1 MSEQPYDEQPRSTKK
16 KWVGLLL
23 LLIGLPVAGYYGV
36 AAWKHA
42 TTHVATDNA
51 YVQADM
57 AQITPRVEGTV
68 TEVPVH
74 ENWWVKPGQ
83 VLVQLDTRDAEVRL
97 AEAKALLT
105 RAHESVDQLFAA
117 VAVADDRHR
126 ATQSKIQTAQAEIAV
141 AQAEFHQAELDF
153 HRAQQL
159 VTEQIIA
166 TRQFDQAKTQY
177 DAARSRL
184 HAKQQELEEAK
195 QNATTGGRETEHAR
209 AALGTT
215 LTGERSEHSLVKQAE
230 AAVREAEL
238 NLSYCTLVA
247 PMEGMVSRKAIEV
260 GQRVQPGQAL
270 MALLPLH
277 KVYIEANYKETQ
289 LTHVRV
295 GQPVEIR
302 ADVYPDHVYHGI
314 VESLSGGTGAAFSL
328 LPPENATGNWVK
340 VVQRLPIK
348 ITLTEPPPPDLPLR
362 VGLSVEAAIDI
373 SHRDG
378 PRLTSLLQA
387 QEQKKVGAIGDTHTR
402 TPPDPIMTPT
412 SVARVEP

>member
-1 MSEQPYDEQPRSTKK
+1 VSEQSYDEQPRSAKK
-16 KWVGLLL
+16 KWLVALV
-23 LLIGLPVAGYYGV
+23 LLIGLLVGGYYGLG
-36 AAWKHA
+36 AWKHA
-42 TTHVATDNA
+42 ATHVSTDNA

-57 AQITPRVEGTV
+57 AQITPRVHGTV
-68 TEVPVH
+68 IDVLIH

-83 VLVQLDTRDAEVRL
+83 VLVRLDTRDYEVRL
-97 AEAKALLT
+97 NEAKAALT
-105 RAHESVDQLFAA
+105 RARESVDQLFAA
-117 VAVADDRHR
+117 VAVADERRR
-126 ATQSKIQTAQAEIAV
+126 ATQAQIQTAQAEVAV

-159 VTEQIIA
+159 AEEQIIPA
-166 TRQFDQAKTQY
+166 QRFDQAKTQY

-184 HAKQQELEEAK
+184 HAKQQQLEEAK
-195 QNATTGGRETEHAR
+195 QNETTRKRETDQAR
-209 AALGTT
+209 AALGNTVT
-215 LTGERSEHSLVKQAE
+215 DERSEHSLVKQAE
-230 AAVREAEL
+230 AAVHEAEL

-302 ADVYPDHVYHGI
+302 ADVYPDHVYHGT

-340 VVQRLPIK
+340 VVQRLPVK

-362 VGLSVEAAIDI
+362 VGLSVEASIDI
-373 SHRDG
+373 SNHDG
-378 PRLTSLLQA
+378 PRLSSLLQ
-387 QEQKKVGAIGDTHTR
+387 EQGQKEG
-402 TPPDPIMTPT
+402 TPGNAHAWELTDLTIAP
-412 SVARVEP
+412 SKVARVRQ

>member
-1 MSEQPYDEQPRSTKK
+1 VSEQQYDEQPRSAKK
-16 KWVGLLL
+16 KWLVALL
-23 LLIGLPVAGYYGV
+23 LLIGLPVGGYYGFAV
-36 AAWKHA
+36 WQHAA
-42 TTHVATDNA
+42 THVSTDNA

-57 AQITPRVEGTV
+57 AQITPRVHGTV
-68 TEVPVH
+68 IDVLVH
-74 ENWWVKPGQ
+74 ENWGVKPGQ
-83 VLVQLDTRDAEVRL
+83 VLVRLDTRDYEVRL
-97 AEAKALLT
+97 AEAKAALT
-105 RAHESVDQLFAA
+105 RARESVDQLFAA
-117 VAVADDRHR
+117 VAVADERRR
-126 ATQSKIQTAQAEIAV
+126 ATQSQIQTAQAEVAV

-159 VTEQIIA
+159 TEEQIIPA
-166 TRQFDQAKTQY
+166 QRFDQAKTQY

-184 HAKQQELEEAK
+184 HAKQQQLEEAK
-195 QNATTGGRETEHAR
+195 QNETTRRREVDQAR
-209 AALGTT
+209 AALGNTV
-215 LTGERSEHSLVKQAE
+215 TGERSEHSLVKQAE
-230 AAVREAEL
+230 AAVHEAEL

-277 KVYIEANYKETQ
+277 RVYIEANYKETQ

-302 ADVYPDHVYHGI
+302 ADVYPDHVYHGT

-340 VVQRLPIK
+340 VVQRLPVK

-362 VGLSVEAAIDI
+362 VGLSVETSINI
-373 SHRDG
+373 SNHDG
-378 PRLTSLLQA
+378 SRLSSLLQ
-387 QEQKKVGAIGDTHTR
+387 EQGQKEEAPSTAHARELTDLPLAPTKVAHVG
-402 TPPDPIMTPT
+402 P
-412 SVARVEP
+412 